1 MNYKETL
8 YFVAKCLTISLEDRN
23 KKSIKKQ
30 LQSNNIDWDSVVKVS
45 TAHYVFPAL
54 YCNLKRANFL
64 KYLPADLVEYM
75 KFITNLNKE
84 RNTKIITQ
92 VNELNKILLDNK
104 ITPIFLKGAGN
115 LIAGLYEDI
124 AERMVGDIDFLCSKG
139 EYQKTIKF

>member
-1 MNYKETL
+1 M
-8 YFVAKCLTISLEDRN
+8 TISLEDRN

-124 AERMVGDIDFLCSKG
+124 AERMGG
-139 EYQKTIKF
+139 